1 MKFELH
7 GVLEGHEHPIYALSA
22 SSKEHILFSGGG
34 EGAVVE
40 WSLKTMKPIKIMY
53 KTRASIYSIHC
64 PKALPLLVSGDRE
77 GKISIFN
84 FIDQKLV
91 YQEKL
96 AGAGIF
102 GMLSHQHKLYF
113 VSEDGYLR
121 CFDLE
126 RLSLEME
133 LKISE
138 QALRCISINVEDEMM
153 YLSGKDLKIHHYSI
167 NENRVVRSEEQHSLP
182 VFSLEYDSENK
193 QLLSG
198 ARDAQIK
205 VWRITETINLAAHM
219 FAVNKILSI
228 PEHDIFISASM
239 DKSIKMW
246 DAKSLDLLSIADPLK
261 NQGHHKS
268 VNTLCYTPYE
278 QLVASAGDDRMIKV
292 WRLVTSD

>member
-7 GVLEGHEHPIYALSA
+7 GVLEGHEHPIYALSS

-77 GKISIFN
+77 GKISVFN
-84 FIDQKLV
+84 FIEQKLV

-96 AGAGIF
+96 ATAAIF
-102 GMLSHQHKLYF
+102 SVLSHQHKLYF

-126 RLSLEME
+126 HMSLEME

-138 QALRCISINVEDEMM
+138 QALRCVSLNIDDEML
-153 YLSGKDLKIHHYSI
+153 YISGKELKIFHYSI
-167 NENRVVRSEEQHSLP
+167 KENRVIRSEEQHTLP
-182 VFSLEYDSENK
+182 VFALEYDSVNK

-205 VWRITETINLAAHM
+205 VWRMTETINLAAHM

-228 PEHDIFISASM
+228 PEHAVFISASM

-246 DAKSLDLLSIADPLK
+246 DAKNLNLLAMADPTK

-268 VNTLCYTPYE
+268 VNTLCFTPYE
-278 QLVASAGDDRMIKV
+278 QLFASGGDDRMIKV
-292 WRLVTSD
+292 WRLVTTF